1 MNLRK
6 LGNLGKI
13 LNKSGT
19 ARGSLGDHSG
29 CWKALA
35 GAANGNYEQV
45 DAIQVCG
52 FCGYLLGWDT
62 YLHGHGLM

>member
-29 CWKALA
+29 GWKHWLELLM
-35 GAANGNYEQV
+35 GTTSRWMPSRFV
-45 DAIQVCG
+45 G
-52 FCGYLLGWDT
+52 FEDSY
-62 YLHGHGLM
+62 